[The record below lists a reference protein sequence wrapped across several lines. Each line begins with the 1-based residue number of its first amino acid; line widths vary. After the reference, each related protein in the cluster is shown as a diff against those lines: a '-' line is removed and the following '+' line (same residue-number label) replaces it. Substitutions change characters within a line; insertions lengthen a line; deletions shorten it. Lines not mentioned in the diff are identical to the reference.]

1 MNIYP
6 TNVTY
11 EGDIRQYD
19 RGKKNLFTTTS
30 QTFIMDFSHV
40 VKLLIR
46 KRSNDKS
53 SISFRAC
60 KRNLFVKINPIAVLC

>member
-19 RGKKNLFTTTS
+19 RGKKKPFHN
-30 QTFIMDFSHV
+30 H
-40 VKLLIR
+40 
-46 KRSNDKS
+46 RSDLYYGIQSCGKGLDKEE
-53 SISFRAC
+53 
-60 KRNLFVKINPIAVLC
+60 VQ